1 MIIVFLIAILS
12 FLPYI
17 SAGEKLDRFLMG
29 SIVKSDEWEIDR
41 KKNLEYFKKNVYFK
55 NYYYTMKCDHAIYDR
70 NKQIW
75 DVKGDVYCKK
85 KFDDGSWIEM
95 FCDRGFYFEK
105 DEKADLSSDSRVKMV
120 YFDFIKKESYVSY
133 SQKALADNNYK
144 KIFFKGDFE
153 VKISSLTAYSEE
165 AVYDDMEKTF
175 ILSSKPSAF
184 GFSEKYKVYIQSER
198 IKLNKTELNVSAEK
212 NVFGVL
218 KPFKNKVQK

>member
-1 MIIVFLIAILS
+1 MIIFFLIAILS
-12 FLPYI
+12 FSPNI
-17 SAGEKLDRFLMG
+17 FAGEKLDHFLMG

-55 NYYYTMKCDHAIYDR
+55 NYYYTMRSDYAVYDR
-70 NKQIW
+70 NEQTW
-75 DVKGDVYCKK
+75 DVKGGVYCKK

-95 FCDRGFYFEK
+95 FCDRGVYFEK
-105 DEKADLSSDSRVKMV
+105 DEKANLFSDNRVKMV

-133 SQKALADNNYK
+133 SKKALADNNYK

-165 AVYDDMEKTF
+165 AVYDDMGKTF

-184 GFSEKYKVYIQSER
+184 GFNEKYKVYIQSQK
-198 IKLNKTELNVSAEK
+198 ISLNKTELKVSAEK
-212 NVFGVL
+212 EVFGVL